1 MKRLIILLILFQFAF
16 VYAEDP
22 RDSGH
27 DYLGTWVITET
38 FQLNPFWIED
48 IFDPREADMMK
59 GEIITYRKKEYVFQ
73 GKVYPIIQVNS
84 EYYTSSS
91 LREATTGSVIRG
103 YGFEDLHLDGDVME
117 IRDVIFSTA
126 GPDSLG
132 RCLFVVDNNTILI
145 DWRGWIFKAV
155 KKS

>member
-1 MKRLIILLILFQFAF
+1 MKRVFLLLILLKVAF

-48 IFDPREADMMK
+48 IFDPREASLLE
-59 GEIITYRKKEYVFQ
+59 GEIIAYRKNEFVFQ
-73 GKVYPIIQVNS
+73 GKVYPIFQVNS

-91 LREATTGSVIRG
+91 LREATDGSVTHG
-103 YGFEDLHLDGDVME
+103 YGFEDLHLSRDVKE
-117 IRDVIFSTA
+117 IRGIIFQA
-126 GPDSLG
+126 GRSADFG
-132 RCLFVVDNNTILI
+132 RCLFVIDNNTILI